1 MADRRRLVIHRIG
14 SQIARTACGR
24 SIAGLKVEANGATC
38 PDCKPRRGRVA
49 RAPGATVRR
58 YRVTMT
64 DEEHAA
70 LKRAAVEQGCK
81 VADLIRRIAPVSPR
95 ASQ

>member
-1 MADRRRLVIHRIG
+1 MSGDPREVTL
-14 SQIARTACGR
+14 IA
-24 SIAGLKVEANGATC
+24 
-38 PDCKPRRGRVA
+38 RRGRPA
-49 RAPGATVRR
+49 RGGVVRR

-70 LKRAAVEQGCK
+70 LKQAAVEQGCK

>member
-1 MADRRRLVIHRIG
+1 VTRLCPEGCPVRWE
-14 SQIARTACGR
+14 TDTPCPLCG
-24 SIAGLKVEANGATC
+24 APGEGLPEDA
-38 PDCKPRRGRVA
+38 KPTRGRVA

-64 DEEHAA
+64 DEEHEA
-70 LKRAAVEQGCK
+70 LKRAAVEQGCA

-95 ASQ
+95 AHQ

>member
-1 MADRRRLVIHRIG
+1 MSCPRCD
-14 SQIARTACGR
+14 GR
-24 SIAGLKVEANGATC
+24 GVVDPANPVPC
-38 PDCKPRRGRVA
+38 SLCKPTRGRVA